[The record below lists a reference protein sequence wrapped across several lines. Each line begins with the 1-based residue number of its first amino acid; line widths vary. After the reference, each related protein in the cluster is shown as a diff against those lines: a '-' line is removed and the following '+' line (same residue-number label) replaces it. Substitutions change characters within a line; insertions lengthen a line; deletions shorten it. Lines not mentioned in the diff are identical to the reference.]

1 MHKPCVLLA
10 EDDENQRHLY
20 AIMLQ
25 MNGYDVREAVDGKE
39 ALAEVL
45 RSKPD
50 VILTD
55 IAMPG
60 MDGME
65 FIKAVKGE
73 EIVADVP
80 IVVMTA
86 FPGQFLDLAEEVGA
100 EVAIAKPF
108 KPDELCHALQKA
120 LPPN

>member
-25 MNGYDVREAVDGKE
+25 MNGYEVRQATDGKE
-39 ALAEVL
+39 ALDEVL
-45 RSKPD
+45 RSRPD

-55 IAMPG
+55 IAMPK
-60 MDGME
+60 MDGIE
-65 FIKAVKGE
+65 LIKAVKGQ

-80 IVVMTA
+80 IIVMTA
-86 FPGQFLDLAEEVGA
+86 FPGQFLNLAEEVGA
-100 EVAIAKPF
+100 KVAIAKPF
-108 KPDELCHALQKA
+108 KSEELCQALQQVLTA
-120 LPPN
+120 A